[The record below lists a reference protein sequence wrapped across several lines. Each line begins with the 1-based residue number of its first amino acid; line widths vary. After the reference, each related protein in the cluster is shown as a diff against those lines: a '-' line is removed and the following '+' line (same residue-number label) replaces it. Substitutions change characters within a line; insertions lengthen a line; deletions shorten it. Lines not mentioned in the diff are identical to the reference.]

1 MTKKQNSKPYDRK
14 ENAFR
19 SSVFGE
25 IKMTI
30 NSWLFAL
37 FAIWILLFGIYL
49 RFVICSL
56 LNQMVVFA
64 SCCFRFIR
72 VRIVEC
78 GP

>member
-1 MTKKQNSKPYDRK
+1 MTKKQNSKPYDLK

-49 RFVICSL
+49 RFVICRL
-56 LNQMVVFA
+56 LFPFYPGSDCRMRAVMAQ
-64 SCCFRFIR
+64 
-72 VRIVEC
+72 
-78 GP
+78 